1 MSPDTSSFM
10 VPDAVVSHFH
20 IKDGDVVADFGTGS
34 GHFLKA
40 LAIRV
45 GVGKVYACEIQKA
58 LVEKISDQVRAT
70 GLHNVFPL
78 WCDLEEPDG
87 LKIKSGDLDVGIL
100 VNTLFQLEDKATA
113 VKEMGRTIRSGGRLM
128 LIDWTDSFGGLG
140 PQQDQVIVAK
150 EATALCESLGFVL
163 EQDFPAGGHHYGLA
177 FRKLWNYG
185 PSN

>member
-20 IKDGDVVADFGTGS
+20 IKDGDTVADFGTGS

-58 LVEKISDQVRAT
+58 LVEKISDQVRAS

-78 WCDLEEPDG
+78 WCDLEEAGD
-87 LKIKSGDLDVGIL
+87 LKIADGAVDVGIL
-100 VNTLFQLEDKATA
+100 VNTLFQLEDKSTA
-113 VKEMGRTIRSGGRLM
+113 IKEMSRTIHSGGRLI
-128 LIDWTDSFGGLG
+128 LIDWTDSFKGLG
-140 PQQDQVIVAK
+140 PAPDQVIVAS
-150 EATALCESLGFVL
+150 EAAALCESLGFVL

-177 FRKLWNYG
+177 FRKL
-185 PSN
+185 